1 MKKKILDGAESTAL
15 IAYKLSQIIP
25 IYPITPS
32 TPMAEKASL
41 LNSKGEKNI
50 FGDDVKVI
58 EMQSEGGVSG
68 TLHGALLSNALGSTF
83 TSSQGLLL
91 MLPNLYKLAGENL
104 PAVIHVSA
112 RAVASHALSIFGDHS
127 DVMAVRS
134 SGVIILASDCV
145 QSSHDL
151 ALASH
156 MLALRSR
163 LPVLHFMD
171 GFRTSHELQKIDIF
185 EDGEIK
191 KLAGNDVKN
200 FQKRSLN
207 KQFGTA
213 QNPDTFFQNRMAR
226 EKLYQNVGKN

>member
-1 MKKKILDGAESTAL
+1 
-15 IAYKLSQIIP
+15 
-25 IYPITPS
+25 PS

-41 LNSKGEKNI
+41 LSSKGEKNI

-171 GFRTSHELQKIDIF
+171 
-185 EDGEIK
+185 
-191 KLAGNDVKN
+191 
-200 FQKRSLN
+200 
-207 KQFGTA
+207 
-213 QNPDTFFQNRMAR
+213 
-226 EKLYQNVGKN
+226 